1 MMRASYHEE
10 LESVLEQLHEM
21 SHLVE
26 IAMVEATHALLNAD
40 LGRAETV
47 ISDDAKLDTMHEELE
62 YKCLSL
68 LMLQAPV
75 AGELRTIVSAIRV
88 VFELAR
94 MGDLAAHIAKIARLR
109 FPSHAVIEDLEPNFL
124 RMSEVC
130 VKMIRVASAS
140 LRDHD
145 ATEALQLAAI
155 DAEVDDLRREHF
167 TTVLD
172 ESWTGTTA
180 QAVDVALLGR
190 YYERFADHA
199 VAVAR
204 RVIYLVTG
212 STPEGHEWPNA

>member
-10 LESVLEQLHEM
+10 LESVLDQLHEM

-26 IAMVEATHALLNAD
+26 VAMVEATQALLTAD
-40 LGRAETV
+40 LERAEGV
-47 ISDDAKLDTMHEELE
+47 ISGDAKLDTMHEELE

-109 FPSHAVIEDLEPNFL
+109 FPSHAVIESLEPNFE
-124 RMSEVC
+124 RMGEVC
-130 VKMIRVASAS
+130 VKMIRVASSS

-145 ATEALQLAAI
+145 ATEALQLADI
-155 DAEVDDLRREHF
+155 DVEVDELRRDHF
-167 TTVLD
+167 IHVLD
-172 ESWTGTTA
+172 DSWQGSTA

-190 YYERFADHA
+190 YFERFADHA

-212 STPEGHEWPNA
+212 NTPEGEDWPNA

>member
-10 LESVLEQLHEM
+10 LDSVLEQLHEM

-26 IAMVEATHALLNAD
+26 VAMVEATQALLTAD
-40 LGRAETV
+40 LERAETV
-47 ISDDAKLDTMHEELE
+47 ISEDAKLDTMHEELE

-109 FPSHAVIEDLEPNFL
+109 FPSHAVVADLEPNFQ

-130 VKMIRVASAS
+130 VKMIRVASDS

-155 DAEVDDLRREHF
+155 DVEVDDLRREHF

-172 ESWTGTTA
+172 ESWAGTTV

-190 YYERFADHA
+190 YYERFADHT

-212 STPEGHEWPNA
+212 NTPEGEDWPNA